1 MTEDAPRT
9 KRVLVV
15 DDSALER
22 KLIAD
27 TLAVDGWEIVGE
39 AADGQEA
46 VAQYELLK
54 PGAVTLDIVM
64 PGTDGIFALEHIR
77 QYDPDA
83 KVVIVSVCNQTKLI
97 SEAIEKGA
105 QDFIP
110 KPFLPEQ
117 LQEIMNGCLEV
128 SAGA

>member
-15 DDSALER
+15 DDSVLER
-22 KLIAD
+22 KQIAD
-27 TLAVDGWEIVGE
+27 TRAAEGWEIVGE
-39 AADGQEA
+39 AADGRAA
-46 VAQYELLK
+46 VAQYKRLK
-54 PGAVTLDIVM
+54 PDAVTLDIVM
-64 PGTDGIFALEHIR
+64 PGTGGIFALEQIR

-105 QDFIP
+105 QDFIL

-117 LQEIMNGCLEV
+117 LQKTMNSCLEV